1 MESITSETIDLW
13 GSFFLRTL
21 EFSVDPNKKNKK
33 KKMEEKVYGFS
44 DNLIG
49 IGNGKFSLLLPEY
62 S

>member
-1 MESITSETIDLW
+1 M
-13 GSFFLRTL
+13 
-21 EFSVDPNKKNKK
+21 EFSLDPNNNKKKK
-33 KKMEEKVYGFS
+33 KKMEEKVYDFS

>member
-1 MESITSETIDLW
+1 MTLI
-13 GSFFLRTL
+13 FLRTL
-21 EFSVDPNKKNKK
+21 EFSVDPNKKNKNK

-44 DNLIG
+44 DNSIG